1 MRPMII
7 QAYPVEIS
15 LLSIALK
22 WFSWTVAVLRRRNNV
37 PGRGTIGRE
46 AKFIFQEVSTSVRTN
61 HFPFHDGRCLTGWW
75 TIALGA
81 QYWSLLLRAQ
91 SNSGKGNVSSCM
103 KSTPAI
109 KAALF
114 MNPLNKHWAVWL
126 ERPAD
131 IHWVG
136 HLVHSI
142 TRSLVCR
149 ECIW

>member
-1 MRPMII
+1 MRRMII
-7 QAYPVEIS
+7 QVYPVEIS

-22 WFSWTVAVLRRRNNV
+22 WFSWTVAVLRGRNNV
-37 PGRGTIGRE
+37 PGRE
-46 AKFIFQEVSTSVRTN
+46 AKFIFQEVSTPVKTN
-61 HFPFHDGRCLTGWW
+61 HFPFHDGRCLIGWW

-81 QYWSLLLRAQ
+81 QYWSLLLHAQ
-91 SNSGKGNVSSCM
+91 TDSGKGNVSSCV

-109 KAALF
+109 KATLF
-114 MNPLNKHWAVWL
+114 MNSLNKHWAVWL

-142 TRSLVCR
+142 TRSHVYR